1 MAAGKY
7 NALVERGAT
16 FKLTLILGSAG
27 VPVNLTGYKARA
39 QMREEYD
46 SPDAFLTFTTDDGSI
61 VFDALTGKVT
71 LIASAAATSAVP
83 VDGGVWDFELVD
95 SLGEVTRILQGK
107 VVVSPESTRIANV

>member
-61 VFDALTGKVT
+61 VFDALAGKAT

-83 VDGGVWDFELVD
+83 VDGGVWDFILEAPGGEVFRLVQGKVST
-95 SLGEVTRILQGK
+95 SLEVTR
-107 VVVSPESTRIANV
+107 